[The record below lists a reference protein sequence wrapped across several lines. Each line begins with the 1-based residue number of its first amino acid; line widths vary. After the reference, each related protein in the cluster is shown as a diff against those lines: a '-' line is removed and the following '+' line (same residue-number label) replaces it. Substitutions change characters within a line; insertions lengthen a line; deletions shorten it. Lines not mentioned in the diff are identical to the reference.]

1 MADLNFLH
9 LSCKPPELLQCFKP
23 KLFFQRHTFH
33 LKVHLDWEKC
43 HCQRRLEGLLP
54 CLSALVSWE
63 HPASC
68 TSRAHPSST
77 PWWRKAYR
85 QSKASQGH
93 LSSARG
99 DGQIDKRVKNTFGLQ
114 QFTSHSADAFSLK
127 RPGTRRKCLL
137 KEKNPQ
143 SPDGWEYWGTLIKM
157 DQDGFGWQVLAAFT
171 CGMNQMS
178 ATRREFQIPWIQTHC
193 PQCMQKSRWYWGY
206 WSCLCFP
213 STLFYIKSR
222 LADIS
227 VYHPVPFILW
237 NSYRQNRVG
246 VGFFPSISLSAFATT
261 CIE

>member
-23 KLFFQRHTFH
+23 KLFFQRRTFH

-63 HPASC
+63 HPARC
-68 TSRAHPSST
+68 TRRAHPSST

-85 QSKASQGH
+85 QCKASQGH

-137 KEKNPQ
+137 KEKIPKVQMAENTEGHLLRWIRMVLVGKFLLPLPVGWTRCQLPAGNFRYPEYRHTVHSVCRNQGDIGATEVVCASHPLFSTLKVDLQIFQ
-143 SPDGWEYWGTLIKM
+143 STTQYHLFYGILTDKTGW
-157 DQDGFGWQVLAAFT
+157 VLA
-171 CGMNQMS
+171 
-178 ATRREFQIPWIQTHC
+178 
-193 PQCMQKSRWYWGY
+193 
-206 WSCLCFP
+206 
-213 STLFYIKSR
+213 
-222 LADIS
+222 
-227 VYHPVPFILW
+227 
-237 NSYRQNRVG
+237 
-246 VGFFPSISLSAFATT
+246 FFPPSPFLHLLLLA
-261 CIE
+261 